1 MVRWAGLALL
11 FCLAPFVQAAPAQSY
26 PDRPIRVIS
35 PNPAGGSNDTIVRI
49 VAAKMSTILDTPIVV
64 DNRGGAGGKIG
75 AEAVAHAQPDG
86 YTLLAGSVS
95 THSFAPVVTAKLSYD
110 PIKDFEPISLIALV
124 QNLLVVNP
132 KLPATTVQELVA
144 LAKSQPGKLNYASGG
159 PGSTSHFA
167 VAMFIALAG
176 IQNDTVHVPF
186 RGGGPAMTAT
196 IAGDTQFFFSPI
208 AGMVPFV
215 EAGSVRPLAVSGD
228 TRSPALPQVPT
239 ISEAGMPR
247 YKAVGW
253 FGLMAPAGTPA
264 DIVSKLSDVVAAARK
279 SPDVVTALRAQGIE
293 PPSSRPQEFA
303 AFVRDQLE
311 LHRQLVK
318 DVDLKISE

>member
-1 MVRWAGLALL
+1 
-11 FCLAPFVQAAPAQSY
+11 
-26 PDRPIRVIS
+26 
-35 PNPAGGSNDTIVRI
+35 
-49 VAAKMSTILDTPIVV
+49 
-64 DNRGGAGGKIG
+64 
-75 AEAVAHAQPDG
+75 
-86 YTLLAGSVS
+86 
-95 THSFAPVVTAKLSYD
+95 
-110 PIKDFEPISLIALV
+110 
-124 QNLLVVNP
+124 
-132 KLPATTVQELVA
+132 
-144 LAKSQPGKLNYASGG
+144 
-159 PGSTSHFA
+159 
-167 VAMFIALAG
+167 MFIALAG

-196 IAGDTQFFFSPI
+196 IANDTQFFFSPI

-228 TRSPALPQVPT
+228 RRSPALPQVPT
-239 ISEAGMPR
+239 IGEAGMPR

-264 DIVSKLSDVVAAARK
+264 SIVAKLSDVVAAASR
-279 SPDVVTALRAQGIE
+279 SPEVIAALRAQGIE
-293 PPSSRPQEFA
+293 PQSSRPQEFA

>member
-1 MVRWAGLALL
+1 MVRSAGLALL
-11 FCLAPFVQAAPAQSY
+11 FCVAPFVQAAPAQSY

-49 VAAKMSTILDTPIVV
+49 VAAKMSAILDTPFIV

-75 AEAVAHAQPDG
+75 AEAAAHAQPDG

-132 KLPATTVQELVA
+132 KLPATTVKELVA

-239 ISEAGMPR
+239 ISEAGIPR

-264 DIVSKLSDVVAAARK
+264 NIVSKLSDVVAAACK

-293 PPSSRPQEFA
+293 PTSSRPQEFA